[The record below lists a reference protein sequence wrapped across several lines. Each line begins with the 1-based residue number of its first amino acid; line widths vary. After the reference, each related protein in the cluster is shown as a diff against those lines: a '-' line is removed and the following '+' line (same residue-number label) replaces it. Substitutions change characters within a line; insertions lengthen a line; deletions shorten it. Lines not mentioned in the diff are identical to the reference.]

1 MQVRKETPSFENILL
16 KRRENDI
23 SASGNIKQRA
33 MAEYNK
39 RTGKFVSYI
48 LRHHP
53 ERIGITLDEHGWAD
67 VQELIDGV
75 NSQDRHELTKEILD
89 ALVAS
94 PDKARY
100 SYNEDQTKIRA
111 NHGHSVRV
119 DVELQPQTP
128 PDILYHGT
136 GEKYVAAID
145 EIGLIGKSRLYV
157 HLSETTEVAT
167 GVGGRHGKPVVY
179 RVRAGEMAKDG
190 YVFFKSLS
198 GIWLTERVPAQYL
211 EKTED

>member
-1 MQVRKETPSFENILL
+1 ME
-16 KRRENDI
+16 
-23 SASGNIKQRA
+23 
-33 MAEYNK
+33 EYNK

-53 ERIGITLDEHGWAD
+53 ERIGIELDEHGWAG

-75 NSQDRHELTKEILD
+75 NSQEGHELTKEMLD

-94 PDKARY
+94 PDKVRY
-100 SYNEDQTKIRA
+100 SYNIDQTKIRA
-111 NHGHSVRV
+111 NHGHSVQV

-157 HLSETTEVAT
+157 HLSD
-167 GVGGRHGKPVVY
+167 GIGRRMIIGGLSY
-179 RVRAGEMAKDG
+179 RRIIRCE
-190 YVFFKSLS
+190 F
-198 GIWLTERVPAQYL
+198 
-211 EKTED
+211 